1 MTSVKRF
8 FHGMEGSFFLFGP
21 RGTGKS
27 TWLQKHFSHAIR
39 LDLLDRE
46 TYRHYAARPERLSR
60 VVAGLTSAHCIVLD
74 EVQKIPELLDVVHQ
88 QMEKHPE
95 HRFILTGSSARKLKR
110 SGVDLLAGRAVQA
123 TMHPFMAAELGDAFD
138 LDTALQLGM
147 VPVIRGGSVPERTL
161 SAYVGLY
168 LEQEVKAEAVVRDVG
183 NFARF
188 LEAISF
194 SHASVLNISTVARD
208 CQVNRNTTQSFVE
221 VLEDLLLA
229 FRVPVFSRRAKR
241 HLVSHPK
248 FFFFD
253 AGVFRSVRPSG
264 PLDSPSDMA
273 GPALEGLV
281 AQHLR
286 AWIAYGDMLKTELFY
301 WRTKSGSEV
310 DFVVYGDNT
319 FFAVEVKHSRNV
331 YREDLRS
338 LRAFRDDYP
347 EANVAL
353 LYRGDEQ
360 LSIDGVLCIPIDVFL
375 RKLMPGVLPF

>member
-1 MTSVKRF
+1 
-8 FHGMEGSFFLFGP
+8 
-21 RGTGKS
+21 
-27 TWLQKHFSHAIR
+27 
-39 LDLLDRE
+39 
-46 TYRHYAARPERLSR
+46 
-60 VVAGLTSAHCIVLD
+60 
-74 EVQKIPELLDVVHQ
+74 
-88 QMEKHPE
+88 
-95 HRFILTGSSARKLKR
+95 
-110 SGVDLLAGRAVQA
+110 
-123 TMHPFMAAELGDAFD
+123 
-138 LDTALQLGM
+138 
-147 VPVIRGGSVPERTL
+147 
-161 SAYVGLY
+161 
-168 LEQEVKAEAVVRDVG
+168 
-183 NFARF
+183 
-188 LEAISF
+188 
-194 SHASVLNISTVARD
+194 
-208 CQVNRNTTQSFVE
+208 
-221 VLEDLLLA
+221 
-229 FRVPVFSRRAKR
+229 
-241 HLVSHPK
+241 
-248 FFFFD
+248 
-253 AGVFRSVRPSG
+253 
-264 PLDSPSDMA
+264 MA